1 MWKNTVDPG
10 RPWMTKKCMRTECWI
25 SKDTNTHSEYVN
37 LIAFPLQR
45 RLHERAPMSL
55 YTYTACLV
63 HVRTFNV
70 SVGTA
75 GRALHARVPGIYL
88 SGKITGFVRK
98 TKD

>member
-1 MWKNTVDPG
+1 
-10 RPWMTKKCMRTECWI
+10 MRFACWI

-45 RLHERAPMSL
+45 RLYERASMLL
-55 YTYTACLV
+55 YTYTDCLV
-63 HVRTFNV
+63 HVLTYNV
-70 SVGTA
+70 SVERQD
-75 GRALHARVPGIYL
+75 RALHARVPGIYL